1 MGQAN
6 LTLTLVC
13 FMPCSLL
20 HNKLTTAAWKKLLAI
35 RGNINKARH
44 EQQQVMIGTHSFL
57 LC

>member
-20 HNKLTTAAWKKLLAI
+20 HDKLTTAAWKKSLAI
-35 RGNINKARH
+35 RGKQH
-44 EQQQVMIGTHSFL
+44 KQGQT
-57 LC
+57 